1 MRRVAATAL
10 CLSMAWSGPVWSE
23 NAMYRYRNDQG
34 VLVVDFSIPPQY
46 VEKGYEVVSP
56 NGRLIR
62 EVPARGDRL
71 SQEAIARR
79 KAQEREDTYILRSF
93 SSIADIERARER
105 KRSMVARE
113 IDILQSNLKDFDLRR
128 EALRQKAA
136 NYQASG
142 QETPPEIARVLSDLD
157 EHEENTHRLLAD
169 RRVQIEEIDEQFDR
183 YIERLIL
190 HRPSVALEAAGSEDD
205 GGSDNSETASPG
217 DRQASQTDSAQ

>member
-1 MRRVAATAL
+1 MRRVAVTAL
-10 CLSMAWSGPVWSE
+10 CLSLAWSGPVWPE

-34 VLVVDFSIPPQY
+34 VLVVDFSIPPKY
-46 VEKGYEVVSP
+46 VDKGYDVVSP

-62 EVPARGDRL
+62 EVPAQGDRL
-71 SQEAIARR
+71 SREAIARR

-93 SSIADIERARER
+93 SSIAEIEQARER

-128 EALRQKAA
+128 ETLRQKAA
-136 NYQASG
+136 DYQASG
-142 QETPPEIARVLSDLD
+142 QETPSEIARVLGELD
-157 EHEENTHRLLAD
+157 EHEENTLRLLAD
-169 RRVQIEEIDEQFDR
+169 RRLQIEEIDEQFDR

-190 HRPSVALEAAGSEDD
+190 HRPSVALEAADSGDD
-205 GGSDNSETASPG
+205 GGAGDADVSSPA